1 MEGFFMY
8 KGKNIK
14 LTTDSLTFQKAYNE
28 FQTHNKARNLAPATI
43 KNYEVFKRLFA
54 EFMGDNDFPLDSITP
69 NIIKKYI
76 QHLDNKGNS
85 PIAINTKLRHLR
97 AAINYFADCEYMD
110 RIPVKLIKAE
120 KPVKETY
127 TDTELALL
135 LKKPNLR
142 KAGFDDYR
150 NWVLV
155 NYLLATGNRLSSVI
169 NIRISDL
176 NLDEDEI
183 ILRHTKNKSQQIIP
197 IASALKPILLEY
209 LRYRKPSS
217 PEDYLFCTWHG
228 KQLSVNGIG
237 IAIQR
242 YNRRRGVNK
251 TSVHLFRHTYAKKW
265 IMAGGDI
272 LRLQKLLGHKSLD
285 MVKEY
290 VTMFNADI
298 KKDYDKFNPLSNM
311 VQTKKHIKL

>member
-1 MEGFFMY
+1 MY
-8 KGKNIK
+8 KGTNLK
-14 LTTDSLTFQKAYNE
+14 LTADSMTFQKAYDD
-28 FQTHNKARNLAPATI
+28 FQIHNKAKNLAPRTI
-43 KNYEVFKRLFA
+43 VNYELFKRLFT
-54 EFMGDNDFPLDSITP
+54 EFIGENDFQLTIITP
-69 NIIKKYI
+69 DTIRKYI
-76 QHLDNKGNS
+76 QYLHSKGNS
-85 PIAINTKLRHLR
+85 PITINTKLRHLR
-97 AAINYFADCEYMD
+97 AALNYFADCEYME
-110 RIPVKLIKAE
+110 RIAVKLIKAE
-120 KPVKETY
+120 KPIKETY
-127 TDTELALL
+127 TDAELALL
-135 LKKPNLR
+135 LKKPNT
-142 KAGFDDYR
+142 KKVGFDDYR
-150 NWVLV
+150 NWVFV
-155 NYLLATGNRLSSVI
+155 NYLLATGNRLSSII

-242 YNRRRGVNK
+242 YNRRRGVSK
-251 TSVHLFRHTYAKKW
+251 TSIHLFRHTYAKKW

-290 VTMFNADI
+290 VSMFNADI

-311 VQTKKHIKL
+311 IQAKQHIRL